1 MFYIRKYVLMPQNM
15 QIFLDLTQQMA
26 KNKQRQI
33 PMIQI
38 ATR

>member
-15 QIFLDLTQQMA
+15 YIFLDLTQQMA
-26 KNKQRQI
+26 QNKQRQI